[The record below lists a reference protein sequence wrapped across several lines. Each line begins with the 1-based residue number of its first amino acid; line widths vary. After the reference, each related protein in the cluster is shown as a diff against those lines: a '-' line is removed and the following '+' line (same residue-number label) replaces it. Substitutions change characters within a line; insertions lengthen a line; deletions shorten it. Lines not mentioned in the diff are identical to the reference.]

1 MGDVVSLL
9 LILVE
14 AALLVV
20 SALIAVPLWR
30 SGWSR
35 KWSYLFFLF
44 WEIWL
49 LILLDRL
56 YVLVGV
62 PFA

>member
-30 SGWSR
+30 SGWSL

-44 WEIWL
+44 WEI
-49 LILLDRL
+49 
-56 YVLVGV
+56 
-62 PFA
+62 